1 VIAPGKLMNPPHV
14 HSSEE
19 EIFVVLDGD
28 GTLQLYPSARDGGTL
43 QEFSVRT
50 GDTIA
55 RPAGTRRAH
64 ALRAGDDGMTVLAFS
79 TREPNDITYYPRSG
93 KISFRGVG
101 VIGRLEQLD
110 YWEGED

>member
-1 VIAPGKLMNPPHV
+1 MNPPHV

-19 EIFVVLDGD
+19 EIFVVLDGG
-28 GTLQLYPSARDGGTL
+28 GTLRLYPSARDGGEVE
-43 QEFSVRT
+43 EFPLKA
-50 GDTIA
+50 GDTIS

-64 ALRAGDDGMTVLAFS
+64 ALGAGDDGMTVLAFS
-79 TREPNDITYYPRSG
+79 TRDSNDIVYYPRSR